1 MARFSSVLGRKRTS
15 NARDTGE
22 IQGAI
27 WAGYGRDMGEIW
39 ARYQLRAGTE
49 AHLERRDPQQ
59 RPPFHL
65 VRVRVRIRIGD
76 RVRVGA
82 WVRVCPTLNPNRR
95 TVIA

>member
-1 MARFSSVLGRKRTS
+1 MAVFSSVLGRKRTS
-15 NARDTGE
+15 NWGDTGE
-22 IQGAI
+22 IQGR
-27 WAGYGRDMGEIW
+27 YGGDVGEIW
-39 ARYQLRAGTE
+39 GRYQLRAGTE

-65 VRVRVRIRIGD
+65 VTVRVRIRIGE
-76 RVRVGA
+76 RVRVGV